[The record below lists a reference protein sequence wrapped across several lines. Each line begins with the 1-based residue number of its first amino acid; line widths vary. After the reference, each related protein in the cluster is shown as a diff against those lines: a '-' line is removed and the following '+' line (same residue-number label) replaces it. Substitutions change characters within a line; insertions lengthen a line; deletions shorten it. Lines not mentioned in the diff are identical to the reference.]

1 MRLAGIALLAAVT
14 SFAQDF
20 TQRGFLES
28 GSYFYPQEAPGDS
41 GRVVSSFLLRYEAFY
56 KASQHW
62 RFAGGIDAR
71 TDTHRQAAR
80 EFDLTWQ
87 DRKIR
92 QPAFAIRR
100 LSASYSAGRVNLELG
115 KQFIRWGKADIL
127 NPTDRFAPQD
137 YVNVVQSDFL
147 AVTAARLIYG
157 GQSNTVDMVWS
168 PRLTPS
174 RAPLFGQR
182 WVALPE
188 NIAVHD
194 LGSTVPDGPQYG
206 ARFNH
211 IGPAAEYS
219 LSIFDGYNH
228 LPLIDASVQ
237 ALFPVE
243 VNFRRVYPRIRMYGA
258 DAALPLRWLTL
269 KTEAAYFTSGNPRA
283 DQYVLYVMQLERQAG
298 EWFFVGG
305 YAGEAVTEKR
315 SALEFAPD
323 RGLTKA
329 FLARAGYTLNANRS
343 VALQTAIRQNGKGVW
358 TRFEYSQAFG
368 QHWRGTAGFTWI
380 HGEAGDFLGQY
391 HRNSHFSLALRYS
404 F

>member
-1 MRLAGIALLAAVT
+1 MRLPGILLLAAT
-14 SFAQDF
+14 ACLAQDF
-20 TQRGFLES
+20 KQRGFLENS
-28 GSYFYPQEAPGDS
+28 SYFYPQVAAGDS
-41 GRVVSSFLLRYEAFY
+41 GRIVSSLLLRYEAFY

-71 TDTHRQAAR
+71 TDTHRQVER
-80 EFDLTWQ
+80 DFDLTWQ
-87 DRKIR
+87 DRNTR

-100 LSASYSAGRVNLELG
+100 LSAAYTAGRLNLELG

-157 GQSNTVDMVWS
+157 GQSNTIDLILS

-194 LGSTVPDGPQYG
+194 LGSTVPGGPHYG

-219 LSIFDGYNH
+219 LSIFDGYNP
-228 LPLIDASVQ
+228 LPLIDVSVQ
-237 ALFPVE
+237 ALFPFA

-269 KTEAAYFTSGNPRA
+269 KTEAAYFTSSNPRA
-283 DQYVLYVMQLERQAG
+283 DEYLLYVIQLERQAG

-315 SALEFAPD
+315 TLLDFAPD
-323 RGLTKA
+323 RGLSKA
-329 FLARAGYTLNANRS
+329 FLARAGYTLDANRS
-343 VALQTAIRQNGKGVW
+343 LALQTAVRQNGKGVW

-368 QHWRGTAGFTWI
+368 QHWRATGGFTWI
-380 HGEAGDFLGQY
+380 HGDAGDFLGQY